1 VLAQFFQYI
10 KNKGLYMLTLKKF
23 LLLIPLLIS
32 ACFWNEDDDET
43 IRISGKTMGTS
54 YSIVAVAAP
63 KDVTEEIILE
73 TVEATLKSVNAKMS
87 NWDKKSE
94 ISLLNEASS
103 LKPENISND
112 MLEVLVAAEKVHAQ
126 SRGFFDLTVSPV
138 IDLWGFGPKN
148 LEDQVPSSYEI
159 EQALKFVGQDKMLL
173 VDSNRKTLE
182 KTSDNVSINLSAI
195 AKGYGVDKVA
205 QSFKKLGIERFLI
218 EIGGDLSVSGKNSK
232 GIPWA
237 IGIEQP
243 DSEDRVVKLVL
254 SISDLSMATS
264 GDYRNF
270 FEEDGVRYSHI
281 INPTTGKPVDHR
293 TASVTVLAEN
303 AMMADAWATAL
314 LVAGEKEGLSIAE
327 KHQIAALFISKAK
340 ENFVTSSSTA
350 FTILTEGS
358 K

>member
-243 DSEDRVVKLVL
+243 DSEIEWL
-254 SISDLSMATS
+254 SW
-264 GDYRNF
+264 F
-270 FEEDGVRYSHI
+270 F
-281 INPTTGKPVDHR
+281 
-293 TASVTVLAEN
+293 
-303 AMMADAWATAL
+303 
-314 LVAGEKEGLSIAE
+314 
-327 KHQIAALFISKAK
+327 Q
-340 ENFVTSSSTA
+340 
-350 FTILTEGS
+350 
-358 K
+358 

>member
-1 VLAQFFQYI
+1 
-10 KNKGLYMLTLKKF
+10 MLTWKK
-23 LLLIPLLIS
+23 LLLLTPLLIS
-32 ACFWNEDDDET
+32 ACFWNEYDDQT
-43 IRISGKTMGTS
+43 IRISGETMGTS

-63 KDVTEEIILE
+63 NDVTEEVILQ
-73 TVEATLKSVNAKMS
+73 TVEATLTSVNEKMS

-94 ISLLNEASS
+94 ISFLNEASS
-103 LKPENISND
+103 LIPEIISND
-112 MLEVLVAAEKVHAQ
+112 MLEVLVAAEKVHAE
-126 SRGFFDLTVSPV
+126 SRGFFDLTVSPL
-138 IDLWGFGPKN
+138 IDLWGFGPTN
-148 LEDQVPSSYEI
+148 PEDQVPSSYEI
-159 EQALKFVGQDKMLL
+159 QQALKLVGQDKMLL
-173 VDSNRKTLE
+173 VDTNRKTLK
-182 KTSDNVSINLSAI
+182 KTSDNVTINLSAI

-205 QSFKKLGIERFLI
+205 QSLKNLGVERFLI
-218 EIGGDLSVSGKNSK
+218 EIGGDLLVSGKNSK

-254 SISDLSMATS
+254 SISDLGMATS

-281 INPTTGKPVDHR
+281 IDPMTGKPVDHR
-293 TASVTVLAEN
+293 TASVTVLAET

-314 LVAGEKEGLSIAE
+314 LVAGEEEGLKIAE
-327 KHQIAALFISKAK
+327 KYQIAALFISKAK